1 VPSSRADRIPYYVT
15 RWRPDWLAGAA
26 GLEPLHQEF
35 VFLLASL
42 LSCLAKRADRGF
54 YGAGLRVASSARAVL
69 RHCLLVPGL
78 VSRTGTEP
86 TIIEAIDSYLVIPRS
101 EGLSTGS
108 YPR

>member
-1 VPSSRADRIPYYVT
+1 MAHLVGKNFGERANAV
-15 RWRPDWLAGAA
+15 
-26 GLEPLHQEF
+26 
-35 VFLLASL
+35 LLL
-42 LSCLAKRADRGF
+42 GI